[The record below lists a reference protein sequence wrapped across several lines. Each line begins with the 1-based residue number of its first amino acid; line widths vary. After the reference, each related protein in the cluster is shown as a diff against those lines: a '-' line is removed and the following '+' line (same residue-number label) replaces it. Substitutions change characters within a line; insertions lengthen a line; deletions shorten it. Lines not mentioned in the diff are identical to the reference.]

1 MFRPGSPESPRDT
14 GADVKAATVDGN
26 VKQLRFLHSEKNEA
40 RKERSSRAV
49 DRAVMNR
56 KLHLFCLM
64 TPEQIKKLTQE
75 ALDFKD
81 SWVLIRKGRSFD
93 SPAISSMQREYKLK
107 EKVSVMTLG
116 LGVILKSE
124 LGLN

>member
-1 MFRPGSPESPRDT
+1 MLRPSSPESPRDT
-14 GADVKAATVDGN
+14 GANVKTATVDGN
-26 VKQLRFLHSEKNEA
+26 VKQLQFLHSEKKEA
-40 RKERSSRAV
+40 RKERNRRAV

-64 TPEQIKKLTQE
+64 TSNQIKVLAQE

-81 SWVLIRKGRSFD
+81 SWVLIRKGRSFE
-93 SPAISSMQREYKLK
+93 SPAISSMQREYELK
-107 EKVSVMTLG
+107 EKASVMTLG
-116 LGVILKSE
+116 LGVTLKSK